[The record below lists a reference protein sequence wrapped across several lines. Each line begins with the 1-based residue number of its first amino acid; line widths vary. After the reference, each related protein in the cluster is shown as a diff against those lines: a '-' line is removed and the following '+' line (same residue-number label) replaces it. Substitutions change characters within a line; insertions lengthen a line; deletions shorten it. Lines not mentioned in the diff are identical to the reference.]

1 MRNKGYCNKKSF
13 VPCSTLPLKG
23 SSYGWIVRPIFRAK
37 GDLGKQEVVFLN
49 KNYNSGD
56 NYYRCS
62 ESSINDSSDPTCI
75 PGFIDT
81 G

>member
-1 MRNKGYCNKKSF
+1 MQLFHVPHYLVSKFNWYKHKKKRK
-13 VPCSTLPLKG
+13 CK
-23 SSYGWIVRPIFRAK
+23 I
-37 GDLGKQEVVFLN
+37 EVVCETNDIATKKALSH
-49 KNYNSGD
+49 SGD